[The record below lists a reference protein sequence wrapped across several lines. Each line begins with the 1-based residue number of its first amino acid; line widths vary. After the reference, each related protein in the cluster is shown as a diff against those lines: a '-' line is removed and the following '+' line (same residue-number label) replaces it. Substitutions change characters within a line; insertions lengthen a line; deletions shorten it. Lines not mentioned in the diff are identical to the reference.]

1 MESMGSQ
8 RAGQDIATEQQQY
21 KILTMGKEYNV
32 NSLYYF
38 CSSLILFQNKGL
50 LKNSNSLS
58 SHLKYKLLTNVSIKS
73 KQDPCLS
80 PQLHLPSYSSSFS
93 QQLSYSLHAVLIK
106 YIHQGWPHP
115 IPLHLLVTRSGMF
128 FTSHSSIFQFREA
141 IVEHLSKII
150 FSPTLLS

>member
-73 KQDPCLS
+73 K
-80 PQLHLPSYSSSFS
+80 
-93 QQLSYSLHAVLIK
+93 
-106 YIHQGWPHP
+106 
-115 IPLHLLVTRSGMF
+115 
-128 FTSHSSIFQFREA
+128 
-141 IVEHLSKII
+141 
-150 FSPTLLS
+150 